1 MVVTLRASY
10 ALGAPQS
17 ASFGRAHSRASPC
30 SLSARRRGTSLRASE
45 FDSLPPA
52 GRADLVLHSPCK
64 INLFLRVVRRREDG
78 FHDLASLFHVLDF
91 GDTLEVSRCAS
102 ATGDTLTCLAPG
114 VPTDASNLV
123 LRAFDLFRRKT
134 GLKQHFWANLV
145 KLVPAGAG
153 LGGGSGN
160 AATALWAANQ
170 LCDCPASEAELLA
183 WSGEIGSDI
192 SVFFSTGA
200 AYCTGRGEVVRN
212 ETPPL
217 PLSTPLVLVKPPEG
231 LPTPTVFKAL
241 NLATRSSADPEGLL
255 ASMRSRRAM
264 DASLC
269 VNDLEPPAFTVLPK
283 LAAMKARMAADKERA
298 YDAVFMSGSG
308 STLVGVGGG
317 GKAPAWAAAEGNF
330 VQEHVR
336 LTVRQPGAWYQPPP
350 PRS

>member
-1 MVVTLRASY
+1 MVAVCLLQAPACRGACSPQRATRQRRSGSAGARATLAGIE
-10 ALGAPQS
+10 ALPAAGS
-17 ASFGRAHSRASPC
+17 AELTLFSP
-30 SLSARRRGTSLRASE
+30 SK
-45 FDSLPPA
+45 
-52 GRADLVLHSPCK
+52 V
-64 INLFLRVVRRREDG
+64 NLFLRVTARRPDG

-91 GDTLEVSRCAS
+91 GDTLRVSRCAS
-102 ATGDTLTCLAPG
+102 PHADTLLCDAAG

-123 LRAFDLFRRKT
+123 MRAFDLFRRKT
-134 GLKQHFWANLV
+134 GSTQRFWAQLD
-145 KLVPAGAG
+145 KRVPAGAG

-170 LCDCPASEAELLA
+170 LAGCPASEAQLLD

-212 ETPPL
+212 EAPPL
-217 PLSTPLVLVKPPEG
+217 PLTTELVLVKPPEG

-241 NLATRSSADPEGLL
+241 NLASRSSADPEGLL
-255 ASMRSRRAM
+255 ASMRARRVM
-264 DASLC
+264 DPSLC

-283 LAAMKARMAADKERA
+283 LAQMKARMAADAERK

-317 GKAPAWAAAEGNF
+317 GRAPAWAAAEGNF

-336 LTVRQPGAWYQPPP
+336 LTVREPGCWYQPPP
-350 PRS
+350 ERK